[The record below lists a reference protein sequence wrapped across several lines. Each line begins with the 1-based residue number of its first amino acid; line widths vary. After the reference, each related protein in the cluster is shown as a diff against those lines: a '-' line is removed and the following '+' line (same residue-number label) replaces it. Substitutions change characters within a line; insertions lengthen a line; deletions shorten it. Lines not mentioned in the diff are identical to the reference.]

1 MDINKPWGY
10 WVSIF
15 LNCTPIISDST
26 QRIFPPSD
34 HGGIPS
40 ILFGI
45 LYYSDKSKLSSF
57 GSVKGWPVLAHA
69 LPLPCSIH
77 NGRGCGRV
85 CLIGWLPY
93 GGIHESVILC
103 ILTFSRLR
111 RNRTIK
117 GSHIGLILSA
127 TYIIVAWKR
136 YPNQ

>member
-26 QRIFPPSD
+26 QRIFPPPD

-45 LYYSDKSKLSSF
+45 LYYSNKSKLSSF

-69 LPLPCSIH
+69 LCTSAPQYLQWQGTWWSLLDWVVALC
-77 NGRGCGRV
+77 
-85 CLIGWLPY
+85 
-93 GGIHESVILC
+93 EASV
-103 ILTFSRLR
+103 S
-111 RNRTIK
+111 
-117 GSHIGLILSA
+117 LSFFA
-127 TYIIVAWKR
+127 F
-136 YPNQ
+136 